1 MQRGAW
7 EFLWLGG
14 DINIPGERRCG
25 QEVKTFNYNSF
36 VSMTTFVQFKLS
48 RENFPKLNSMK
59 MEAQISPIK
68 FTARAYQKMTKDLT
82 WTSQSF
88 SVEIEDPRKSEEK
101 QKEGA
106 SSDDIY
112 YNIYQLLQ

>member
-1 MQRGAW
+1 
-7 EFLWLGG
+7 
-14 DINIPGERRCG
+14 
-25 QEVKTFNYNSF
+25 
-36 VSMTTFVQFKLS
+36 
-48 RENFPKLNSMK
+48 
-59 MEAQISPIK
+59 
-68 FTARAYQKMTKDLT
+68 MTKDLT
-82 WTSQSF
+82 QTSQSF